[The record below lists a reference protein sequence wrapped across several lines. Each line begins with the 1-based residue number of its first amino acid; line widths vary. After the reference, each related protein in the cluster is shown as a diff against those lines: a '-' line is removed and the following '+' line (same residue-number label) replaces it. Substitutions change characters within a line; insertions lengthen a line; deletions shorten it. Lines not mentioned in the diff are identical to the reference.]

1 MKVLDLWT
9 SGKVVL
15 CLPKHNPQLQN
26 RYTHLKSSLMPKLSQ
41 FQIDNPGKWE
51 TFLSDV
57 QRPQLMKNVYLDPTE
72 LYDFHII
79 E

>member
-1 MKVLDLWT
+1 
-9 SGKVVL
+9 
-15 CLPKHNPQLQN
+15 
-26 RYTHLKSSLMPKLSQ
+26 MPKLSQ

-79 E
+79 EWAFVVMIDCATEMKKVEPISVAF